1 MKSNKL
7 SVILPIYNGMPY
19 LKDAIFS
26 LLDQTFQDFI
36 IYAID
41 NGSTDGTR
49 EYLRQLSNEKI
60 TYIEL
65 QEKNLVNALNTGLE
79 VATSPFIARM
89 DADDIIHPKKFEK
102 QMKYLEE
109 NQDVDLIG
117 TIGQYISSNGKKYFN
132 FNLPLSHDEI
142 IETMIKKKNA
152 IIHAS
157 IMFRSK
163 IISLYGNYNNE
174 FFPCE
179 DYELFLRIG
188 DKIKFANIPE
198 RLYSFRVREG
208 SIMTT
213 HFNKSLKLYH
223 LISKLYAHKYS
234 NHHIA
239 IEQPENIHLNV
250 FEKLDVLSVSIYR
263 KGLNYYLN
271 VNSFIGILY
280 LIIASIINP
289 SRLINAIKRR
299 ITLKSKIKN
308 SLIS

>member
-19 LKDAIFS
+19 LKDAILS

-49 EYLRQLSNEKI
+49 EYIQQLSDEKI
-60 TYIEL
+60 TYINL

-79 VATSPFIARM
+79 VASSPFIARM

-109 NQDVDLIG
+109 NEDIHVIG
-117 TIGQYISSNGKKYFN
+117 TLGQYISTDGKKHFN
-132 FNLPLSHDEI
+132 FDLPLSHDEI

-157 IMFRSK
+157 IMFRSE
-163 IISLYGNYNNE
+163 IISLYGNYKNE
-174 FFPCE
+174 YFPCE

-188 DKIKFANIPE
+188 NKIKFANLPE
-198 RLYSFRVREG
+198 RLYFFRVRKG

-213 HFNKSLKLYH
+213 HFKKSIEQYYLV
-223 LISKLYAHKYS
+223 SKLYAHKYS
-234 NHHIA
+234 NHYTV
-239 IEQPENIHLNV
+239 IEHPKNFHLSI
-250 FEKLDVLSVSIYR
+250 FEKLDVLSVSMYR
-263 KGLNYYLN
+263 KGLYYYLN
-271 VNSFIGILY
+271 VSSVIGVFNF
-280 LIIASIINP
+280 IIASLLNP
-289 SRLINAIKRR
+289 FRLIQALKIRMTIKK
-299 ITLKSKIKN
+299 LKSD
-308 SLIS
+308 